1 MSYELVKIQSR
12 EGYAY
17 TPQGNRHINFSF
29 NEPSVIDMSK
39 SYVVLNTSVVVT
51 PNATLRTATGAD
63 FIVNPALGSVG
74 QTGVL
79 DYKSVA
85 LIRNARLTSESV
97 KDLDQYSRDVNILE
111 TNKQVYSK
119 NLADH
124 QKDSI
129 TQGNFSVL
137 DTKTRRIKNSV
148 FLNVQNEGNV
158 KSNLGA
164 ADLILPMSDLF
175 SDLGNMMLYPSGLFQ
190 TQNMELELE
199 NRLGVIDV
207 ANSIEAPGLVFSFA
221 AAQTVEAADAAK
233 NTLNIPVAMRNSAAE
248 QQAEFYVGQPIQLT
262 FTLKEDGGAN
272 IERTAS
278 AVINAI
284 NYNPDPLESDGLA
297 TPDRDGICQLTL
309 SKTLA
314 VLITRAAGQVVT
326 TVSKVEV
333 KSVKTF
339 DGTPSFIVNRA
350 ELVIARRR
358 LNPDVVRDYYSQL
371 MKNGMQ
377 FSYWSATSWNKN
389 SVDRV
394 DEFWTLGPQALGFL
408 NLSPTFTGNTPT
420 LYSLKNGL
428 QSYRVTVGDMETTNR
443 DILISAGNTS
453 ALYKHKVISTLGAC
467 NLPLK
472 SLNDNLS
479 EALNGSAKGIFIA
492 YPVDYLPQVDEPLL
506 LKLTMNGAA
515 MPLGPSYLFVKYN
528 KVINFE

>member
-29 NEPSVIDMSK
+29 NEPSVVDMSK

-63 FIVNPALGSVG
+63 FVVNPALGSVG

-148 FLNVQNEGNV
+148 FLNVQNEGTV
-158 KSNLGA
+158 KSSLKD

-199 NRLGVIDV
+199 NRLPLVDV
-207 ANSIEAPGLVFSFA
+207 ANSVEAPELVFSYA
-221 AAQTVEAADAAK
+221 NQAVPAVADTK
-233 NTLNIPVAMRNSAAE
+233 NTLNIPVAMRNSDAE

-262 FTLKEDGGAN
+262 FTLKEDAGAD
-272 IERTAS
+272 ITRTGS

-284 NYNPDPLESDGLA
+284 TYNPDPLDTDGLGVN
-297 TPDRDGICQLTL
+297 DRSGICQLTL

-314 VLITRAAGQVVT
+314 VLLAQAATPVAT
-326 TVSKVEV
+326 TVSKVQV
-333 KSVKTF
+333 DSVKTF
-339 DGTPSFIVNRA
+339 DGSPSFIVNRA

-371 MKNGMQ
+371 MRNGMQ

-528 KVINFE
+528 KVINFQ